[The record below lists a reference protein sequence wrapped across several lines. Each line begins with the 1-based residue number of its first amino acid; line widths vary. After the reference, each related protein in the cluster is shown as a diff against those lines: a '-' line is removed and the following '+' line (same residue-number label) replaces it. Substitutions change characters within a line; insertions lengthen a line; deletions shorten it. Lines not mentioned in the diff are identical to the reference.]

1 LSAARHAVLD
11 IIYLLGGAIV
21 FVVFALYVRG
31 LRRI

>member
-1 LSAARHAVLD
+1 VLD